1 MYRTVALALLFL
13 FGGEVALSQQ
23 PRQAASPSA
32 ARTEAIRAMDE
43 AAAKAS
49 DLEQLHTK
57 LVESGGQ
64 LSKLYSALSQK
75 VAAVGKLAADPHHT
89 HEHLV
94 QAVKDLDAMQMSFN
108 LQYLQ
113 LQNAM
118 QNENRSYTAVSNI
131 MKTKHDTV
139 KNSIS
144 NIR

>member
-13 FGGEVALSQQ
+13 FGGGVVLSQQ
-23 PRQAASPSA
+23 PRQAASPLA
-32 ARTEAIRAMDE
+32 TRTEAMRAMDE
-43 AAAKAS
+43 ASAKAS
-49 DLEQLHTK
+49 EMEQLHTK
-57 LVESGGQ
+57 LVESSGQ

-75 VAAVGKLAADPHHT
+75 VASVGKLAADPHHT
-89 HEHLV
+89 HEQLV

-113 LQNAM
+113 LQDAM

-139 KNSIS
+139 KNSIN